1 LAFAECALTQIVVA
15 DATLPE
21 DEMTHPIISTIAI
34 RSPHLSWLETG
45 TILLVRHGSHAYGT
59 NTPESDEDFKG
70 VAVPPKP
77 YFLGTMHRFEQ
88 AVLQAPDPDVVI
100 YDIRKF
106 INLAADCNPSI
117 IEVLWTYESD
127 HIVKT
132 PLGQLLVNSRHNFLS
147 KRIKFTF
154 MGYAVA
160 QLKRIKSH
168 RNWLLNP
175 PKAKPTRAEFG
186 LSEMSRMTKTEF
198 GAAGTFESPVAMKE
212 AGIPDSIVEA
222 YIKERDYNAAKRYYD
237 QYMNW
242 KATRNPKRAA
252 IEEQFGYDCKHAGH
266 LVRLILMA
274 GEAMSTGQVI
284 VKRPDRDELLA
295 IRNGAWSYDRVIE
308 FAEKSEADLDKSY
321 AECNVLPREPDREFL
336 DRLCVQIV
344 EQVIR

>member
-1 LAFAECALTQIVVA
+1 
-15 DATLPE
+15 
-21 DEMTHPIISTIAI
+21 MTHPILSAIAS
-34 RSPHLSWLETG
+34 RSPHLSWLETN

-59 NTPESDEDFKG
+59 NTPESDEDYKG
-70 VAVPPKP
+70 VAVPTKP

-88 AVLQAPDPDVVI
+88 AVMQAPDPDVVI

-106 INLAADCNPSI
+106 VNLAADCNPSI
-117 IEVLWTYESD
+117 IEVLWTDESD

-132 PLGQLLVNSRHNFLS
+132 PLGQLLINNRHDFLS

-160 QLKRIKSH
+160 QLKRIKTH

-175 PKAKPTRAEFG
+175 PKEKPSRSAFG
-186 LSEMSRMTKTEF
+186 LSETSRMTKTEF
-198 GAAGTFESPVAMKE
+198 GAAETFESPVAMKE

-242 KATRNPKRAA
+242 RATRNPKRAA
-252 IEEQFGYDCKHAGH
+252 IEEKYGLDCKHASH
-266 LVRLILMA
+266 LIRLIRMA
-274 GEAMSTGQVI
+274 KETMATGQVI

-295 IRNGAWSYDRVIE
+295 IKNCAWSYERIVE
-308 FAEKSEADLDKSY
+308 FADNAEAELDKAY
-321 AECNVLPREPDREFL
+321 AECNVLPREPDRERL
-336 DRLCVQIV
+336 DRLCIEMV
-344 EQVIR
+344 ESHIFESLALTPVRPSRVAGTN